1 MLLIG
6 TCLVLGLLVGSFLN
20 VVIYRVP
27 VMIDRDLRTECLIL
41 AAEDAGKPLT
51 EVPEQPP
58 FNIVVP
64 RSACPHCKRPIR
76 AIENIPVV
84 SWLVLRGKC
93 AGCKGPISARYP
105 FVEAL
110 TGLLSAAVA
119 WKLGF
124 GWPLLGGLVFTWFLI
139 ALAFIDI
146 DTQLLPDSLT
156 LPLVWLGLLA
166 ALLAPHVGLVPSENA
181 ALPITLADAVIGAVA
196 GYMSLWLVYHGYK
209 LLTKQE
215 GMGQG
220 DFKLLAAIGAW
231 LGWQMLLPT
240 ILFSAIVGA
249 IIGKI
254 MLSLQKKDSATTHI
268 SFGPY
273 LAAAGWLS
281 LMFGHEIV
289 TRYLAFYPQRH

>member
-1 MLLIG
+1 
-6 TCLVLGLLVGSFLN
+6 VGSFLN

-27 VMIDRDLRTECLIL
+27 LMIDRDLRVECLLL
-41 AAEDAGKPLT
+41 AAADAGNPLA
-51 EVPEQPP
+51 EIPEQPP
-58 FNIVVP
+58 FNLVVP
-64 RSACPHCKRPIR
+64 RSACPNCKRQIR

-84 SWLVLRGKC
+84 SWLFLGRKC
-93 AGCKGPISARYP
+93 AGCKAPISARYP

-110 TGLLSAAVA
+110 TGILSAAVA

-124 GWPLLGGLVFTWFLI
+124 GWPLLGGLVFTWVLV

-146 DTQLLPDSLT
+146 DVQLLPDSLT
-156 LPLVWLGLLA
+156 LPLMWLGLLA
-166 ALLAPHVGLVPSENA
+166 ALLAPYVGLTPSKDA
-181 ALPITLADAVIGAVA
+181 SLPITLADSVIGAMA
-196 GYMSLWLVYHGYK
+196 GYMSLWLVYHAYK
-209 LLTKQE
+209 LLMKQE

-289 TRYLAFYPQRH
+289 SRYLALYPARH

>member
-1 MLLIG
+1 M
-6 TCLVLGLLVGSFLN
+6 LGLLVGSFLN

-27 VMIDRDLRTECLIL
+27 LMIDHDLRIECKLL
-41 AAEDAGKPLT
+41 AAADAGQPWADI
-51 EVPEQPP
+51 PEEPP
-58 FNIVVP
+58 FNLVVP
-64 RSACPHCKRPIR
+64 RSACPKCKRQIR
-76 AIENIPVV
+76 ATENIPIV
-84 SWLVLRGKC
+84 SWLLLGGKC
-93 AGCKGPISARYP
+93 AGCKTPISARYP

-110 TGLLSAAVA
+110 TGILSAAVA
-119 WKLGF
+119 WKLGW
-124 GWPLLGGLVFTWFLI
+124 GWPLLGGLVFTWFLV

-146 DTQLLPDSLT
+146 DTQLLPDVLT
-156 LPLVWLGLLA
+156 LPLVWLGLLG
-166 ALLAPHVGLVPSENA
+166 ALLAPHVGLVPTKDT
-181 ALPITLADAVIGAVA
+181 ALPITLPDAVIGAIA

-240 ILFSAIVGA
+240 ILFSAVVGA

-289 TRYLAFYPQRH
+289 TRYLALYPARH

>member
-1 MLLIG
+1 M
-6 TCLVLGLLVGSFLN
+6 GSFLN

-27 VMIDRDLRTECLIL
+27 LMIDRDLRLECQFL
-41 AAEDAGKPLT
+41 AAADAGKPLT
-51 EVPEQPP
+51 EIPEEPP

-64 RSACPHCKRPIR
+64 RSACPKCKRPIR
-76 AIENIPVV
+76 ATENIPVV
-84 SWLVLRGKC
+84 SWLMLGGKC
-93 AGCKGPISARYP
+93 AGCKAPISARYP

-110 TGLLSAAVA
+110 TGILSAAVA

-124 GWPLLGGLVFTWFLI
+124 GWPLVAGLVFTW
-139 ALAFIDI
+139 ALVALTFIDI
-146 DTQLLPDSLT
+146 DTQLLPDMIT
-156 LPLVWLGLLA
+156 LPLVWFGLLA
-166 ALLAPHVGLVPSENA
+166 ALLAPYLGLGPSKDA
-181 ALPITLADAVIGAVA
+181 ALPITLPDAVIGAVA

-220 DFKLLAAIGAW
+220 DFKLLAAIGAL

-289 TRYLAFYPQRH
+289 SRYLALYPARH

>member
-1 MLLIG
+1 
-6 TCLVLGLLVGSFLN
+6 VGSFLN

-27 VMIDRDLRTECLIL
+27 LMIDRDLRVECLLL
-41 AAEDAGKPLT
+41 AAADAGKPLA
-51 EVPEQPP
+51 EIPEQPP
-58 FNIVVP
+58 FNLVVP
-64 RSACPHCKRPIR
+64 RSACPKCQRQIR

-84 SWLVLRGKC
+84 SWLFLGRKC
-93 AGCKGPISARYP
+93 AGCKAPISARYP

-110 TGLLSAAVA
+110 TGILSAAVA

-124 GWPLLGGLVFTWFLI
+124 GWELAGGLVFTWTLV

-166 ALLAPHVGLVPSENA
+166 ALLAPYVGLTPSKDA
-181 ALPITLADAVIGAVA
+181 SLPITLADSVIGAVA

-209 LLTKQE
+209 LLMKQE

-254 MLSLQKKDSATTHI
+254 MLTLQKKDSATTQI

-289 TRYLAFYPQRH
+289 ARYLALYPARH

>member
-1 MLLIG
+1 M
-6 TCLVLGLLVGSFLN
+6 LGLLVGSFLN

-27 VMIDRDLRTECLIL
+27 LMIDRDLRVECLIL
-41 AAEDAGKPLT
+41 AAADAGKPLT
-51 EVPEQPP
+51 EIPEQPA
-58 FNIVVP
+58 FNLVVP
-64 RSACPHCKRPIR
+64 RSACPKCKRQIR
-76 AIENIPVV
+76 AVENIPVL
-84 SWLVLRGKC
+84 SWLVLGGKC
-93 AGCKGPISARYP
+93 AGCKAPISARYP

-110 TGLLSAAVA
+110 TGILSAAVA

-124 GWPLLGGLVFTWFLI
+124 GWPLLGGLVFTWFLV

-166 ALLAPHVGLVPSENA
+166 ALLAPYVGLLPSHDA
-181 ALPITLADAVIGAVA
+181 ALPIPLADAVIGAVA
-196 GYMSLWLVYHGYK
+196 GYMSLWCVYHGYK

-240 ILFSAIVGA
+240 ILLSAAVGA

-254 MLSLQKKDSATTHI
+254 ILSLQKKDSATTHI

-289 TRYLAFYPQRH
+289 SRYLALYPHRN